1 MFNNKRERDSSLHYT
16 EPLGDY
22 TLLVN
27 DVVIGTVDS
36 IKLQEYE
43 DMDSLMYGP
52 QGKLVLSGVN
62 WRERTATKM
71 GWSYHLHYIG
81 EKIDYNFRE
90 ALNDLMNNKQRNPID
105 LFDKKHS
112 IKYVGLQLIDLYN
125 QVYTVEYEF
134 TNTKPSK
141 RLSMYSALMNNKL

>member
-27 DVVIGTVDS
+27 DGVIGTVGS
-36 IKLQEYE
+36 IKLYEYD
-43 DMDSLMYGP
+43 DMGSLMYGP
-52 QGKLVLSGVN
+52 QGKIALSDVN

-71 GWSYHLHYIG
+71 GWSYHLRYIG

-90 ALNDLMNNKQRNPID
+90 ALNDLLNNNECSSVD

-112 IKYVGLQLIDLYN
+112 IKYAGLQLIDLLN

-134 TNTKPSK
+134 ANTKPSK
-141 RLSMYSALMNNKL
+141 HLSMYSALMNNKL

>member
-1 MFNNKRERDSSLHYT
+1 MIRKKRERDSSLTYL

-22 TLLVN
+22 TLIVN
-27 DVVIGTVDS
+27 DVIVGTVGS
-36 IKLQEYE
+36 IKLYEYD
-43 DMDSLMYGP
+43 DMGSLMYGP
-52 QGKLVLSGVN
+52 QGKIALSDVN

-90 ALNDLMNNKQRNPID
+90 ALNDLLNNNECSSVD
-105 LFDKKHS
+105 LFDKHKD
-112 IKYVGLQLIDLYN
+112 IKYIGLQLIDLYN

-134 TNTKPSK
+134 ANTKPSK
-141 RLSMYSALMNNKL
+141 HLSMYSALMNNKL

>member
-1 MFNNKRERDSSLHYT
+1 MIRKKRERDSSLTYL

-22 TLLVN
+22 TLIVN
-27 DVVIGTVDS
+27 DVIVGTVGS
-36 IKLQEYE
+36 IKLYEYD
-43 DMDSLMYGP
+43 DMGSLMYGP
-52 QGKLVLSGVN
+52 QGKIALSDVN

-90 ALNDLMNNKQRNPID
+90 ALNDLLNNNECSSVD
-105 LFDKKHS
+105 LFDKHKD
-112 IKYVGLQLIDLYN
+112 IKYIGLQLIDLYN

-134 TNTKPSK
+134 ADTKPSK
-141 RLSMYSALMNNKL
+141 YLSMYSALMNNKL

>member
-27 DVVIGTVDS
+27 DVVVGTVDN
-36 IKLQEYE
+36 IKVQEYE
-43 DMDSLMYGP
+43 DAGSIMYGP

-71 GWSYHLHYIG
+71 GWQYHTHYIG
-81 EKIDYNFRE
+81 EKIEYNFRE
-90 ALNDLMNNKQRNPID
+90 ALNDLLNNKEYNSVD
-105 LFDKKHS
+105 LFDKEHN
-112 IKYVGLQLIDLYN
+112 IKYVGLQLIDLSN
-125 QVYTVEYEF
+125 QIYTVEYEF
-134 TNTKPSK
+134 ANTKPSK
-141 RLSMYSALMNNKL
+141 YLSMYSSLMNNKL

>member
-1 MFNNKRERDSSLHYT
+1 MIRKKRERDSSLHYT

-27 DVVIGTVDS
+27 DVVIGTVGS
-36 IKLQEYE
+36 IKLYEYE

-71 GWSYHLHYIG
+71 GWQNHLHYLG
-81 EKIDYNFRE
+81 EKINYNLRE
-90 ALNDLMNNKQRNPID
+90 ALNDLMNNKEINPID
-105 LFDKKHS
+105 LFDKERNT
-112 IKYVGLQLIDLYN
+112 KYAGLHLIDLSN

-134 TNTKPSK
+134 ADTKPSK
-141 RLSMYSALMNNKL
+141 HLSMYSALMNNKL